1 MEIDPRVEKHRSPC
15 RFYARTPRK
24 MRRFH
29 HDSSLMGRAFGSC
42 PRLPK
47 PREDVAR
54 CLLLLMMIIGMTT
67 MMQPATMIGA

>member
-1 MEIDPRVEKHRSPC
+1 MEIDPRVEKHRRPAA
-15 RFYARTPRK
+15 FITPRK
-24 MRRFH
+24 MRSFH